1 MRSKAPPH
9 QISSLPQSQAAT
21 AHQRSNPDQQLEPL
35 KPDTR
40 EGFWGHLN
48 PFARKK
54 YVQRQLAPI
63 RDRANEFDELTASN
77 SRMLKDVD
85 ARATAGIQRADA
97 HASLAD
103 QHAVDAGNRA
113 QAANQTAQQASTQ
126 LQSVS
131 QVVQNLDQYQSASQI
146 EIRFRPGA
154 ATLSKSA
161 KEALDQLAETMKDQK
176 GYVVEIQ
183 GFTPG
188 RGAASIQQSQHLADS
203 VVRYLVINHQIP
215 VYRIYE
221 LGLGNAKM
229 QICLRYG
236 KARAWQPGR
245 SHAAE
250 EQLGRSAGQ
259 PAGTLDVSTS
269 VVRIERYAKGAGRT
283 GSRLCLL
290 HDSRVGRGLNV
301 VLTCSAN
308 GGHFCGFHAIF
319 AHTHAICR
327 AI

>member
-1 MRSKAPPH
+1 MKNRFLFALPLIATLALPVVAQQSSTAPD
-9 QISSLPQSQAAT
+9 QQSAAQSQAVTDPNSPMA
-21 AHQRSNPDQQLEPL
+21 NPDKQLEPL

-40 EGFWGHLN
+40 EGFWGHMN

-63 RDRANEFDELTASN
+63 RDRANELDELTAGN

-97 HASLAD
+97 HAGLAD
-103 QHAVDAGNRA
+103 QHAVDAANRA
-113 QAANQTAQQASTQ
+113 QMANQTAQQASTH

-131 QVVQNLDQYQSASQI
+131 HVVQNLDQYQSANQV

-154 ATLSKSA
+154 AALSKSA
-161 KEALDQLAETMKDQK
+161 KEALDDLAETMKDQK
-176 GYVVEIQ
+176 GYLVEVQ

-229 QICLRYG
+229 QAASDDATA
-236 KARAWQPGR
+236 KP
-245 SHAAE
+245 SH
-250 EQLGRSAGQ
+250 
-259 PAGTLDVSTS
+259 
-269 VVRIERYAKGAGRT
+269 
-283 GSRLCLL
+283 GSRVEVTLL
-290 HDSRVGRGLNV
+290 KNGVGELNEQASQQ
-301 VLTCSAN
+301 TPSMSQPQ
-308 GGHFCGFHAIF
+308 
-319 AHTHAICR
+319 
-327 AI
+327 

>member
-1 MRSKAPPH
+1 MKNRFLIALPLLATLALPAIAQQSSTAPD
-9 QISSLPQSQAAT
+9 QQPQAQAAAT
-21 AHQRSNPDQQLEPL
+21 SNSPMANPDQQLEPL
-35 KPDTR
+35 QPNTR

-54 YVQRQLAPI
+54 YVQRQLSPI
-63 RDRANEFDELTASN
+63 RDRANELDELTAAN

-113 QAANQTAQQASTQ
+113 QAANQTAQQASTH

-131 QVVQNLDQYQSASQI
+131 QVVENIDQYQNASQV

-154 ATLSKSA
+154 ATLSKNA
-161 KEALDQLAETMKDQK
+161 KDALDELAETMKNQK
-176 GYVVEIQ
+176 GYVVEVQ

-188 RGAASIQQSQHLADS
+188 RGSASIQQSQHLADS

-229 QICLRYG
+229 Q
-236 KARAWQPGR
+236 
-245 SHAAE
+245 AASE
-250 EQLGRSAGQ
+250 EPTAKPAHGNRVEVTLLKNGIGDLQAGQ
-259 PAGTLDVSTS
+259 QAPSMS
-269 VVRIERYAKGAGRT
+269 QPQ
-283 GSRLCLL
+283 
-290 HDSRVGRGLNV
+290 
-301 VLTCSAN
+301 
-308 GGHFCGFHAIF
+308 
-319 AHTHAICR
+319 
-327 AI
+327 

>member
-1 MRSKAPPH
+1 MKHRFLFALPLVATLALPVVAQQSSTAPDQQPAA
-9 QISSLPQSQAAT
+9 QSQMAADPNSPM
-21 AHQRSNPDQQLEPL
+21 ANPDKQLEPL

-54 YVQRQLAPI
+54 YVQRQVAPI
-63 RDRANEFDELTASN
+63 RDRANELDELTANN

-85 ARATAGIQRADA
+85 SRATAGIQRADE

-103 QHAVDAGNRA
+103 QHAVDAANRA
-113 QAANQTAQQASTQ
+113 QAANQTAEQASNH

-131 QVVQNLDQYQSASQI
+131 QVVDNIDQYKSADQV

-154 ATLSKSA
+154 AALSKKA
-161 KEALDQLAETMKDQK
+161 KEALDQLADTMKDQK
-176 GYVVEIQ
+176 GYVVEVQ

-188 RGAASIQQSQHLADS
+188 RGSASVQQSQHLADS

-229 QICLRYG
+229 QAASDDSTV
-236 KARAWQPGR
+236 KH
-245 SHAAE
+245 SH
-250 EQLGRSAGQ
+250 
-259 PAGTLDVSTS
+259 
-269 VVRIERYAKGAGRT
+269 
-283 GSRLCLL
+283 GSRVEVTLL
-290 HDSRVGRGLNV
+290 KNGVGELNQQ
-301 VLTCSAN
+301 TTPQTQSMSQPQ
-308 GGHFCGFHAIF
+308 
-319 AHTHAICR
+319 
-327 AI
+327 

>member
-1 MRSKAPPH
+1 MKNRFLFA
-9 QISSLPQSQAAT
+9 LPLIATLALPVVAQQSTPDQQSAAQSQTTTDVNSPMA
-21 AHQRSNPDQQLEPL
+21 NPDKQLEPL

-54 YVQRQLAPI
+54 YVQKQLAPI
-63 RDRANEFDELTASN
+63 RERTNELDELTASN

-97 HASLAD
+97 HAGLAD
-103 QHAVDAGNRA
+103 QHAIDAQNRA
-113 QAANQTAQQASTQ
+113 QMANQTAQQASTH

-131 QVVQNLDQYQSASQI
+131 QVVQNLDQYQSANQV

-154 ATLSKSA
+154 TVLSKNA
-161 KEALDQLAETMKDQK
+161 KEALDELAETMKDQK
-176 GYVVEIQ
+176 GYLVEIQ

-229 QICLRYG
+229 QTASDDTTA
-236 KARAWQPGR
+236 KP
-245 SHAAE
+245 SH
-250 EQLGRSAGQ
+250 
-259 PAGTLDVSTS
+259 
-269 VVRIERYAKGAGRT
+269 
-283 GSRLCLL
+283 GSRVEVTLL
-290 HDSRVGRGLNV
+290 KNGVGELSQQ
-301 VLTCSAN
+301 TSQQTPAMSQPQ
-308 GGHFCGFHAIF
+308 
-319 AHTHAICR
+319 
-327 AI
+327 

>member
-1 MRSKAPPH
+1 MKNRFLFALPLIATLALPVVA
-9 QISSLPQSQAAT
+9 QQSSATPDQQPAQSQTAT
-21 AHQRSNPDQQLEPL
+21 DVNSPMANPDQQLEPL

-63 RDRANEFDELTASN
+63 RDRANELDELTASN

-103 QHAVDAGNRA
+103 QHAVDAANRA
-113 QAANQTAQQASTQ
+113 QMANQTAQQASTH

-131 QVVQNLDQYQSASQI
+131 HVVQNLDQYQSANQV

-154 ATLSKSA
+154 AVLSKNA
-161 KEALDQLAETMKDQK
+161 KEALDELAETMKDQK
-176 GYVVEIQ
+176 GYLVEVQ

-221 LGLGNAKM
+221 LGLGNAKV
-229 QICLRYG
+229 QTASDDTTA
-236 KARAWQPGR
+236 KP
-245 SHAAE
+245 SH
-250 EQLGRSAGQ
+250 
-259 PAGTLDVSTS
+259 
-269 VVRIERYAKGAGRT
+269 
-283 GSRLCLL
+283 GSRVEVTLL
-290 HDSRVGRGLNV
+290 KNGVGE
-301 VLTCSAN
+301 LTEQTAPQTPSMSQPQ
-308 GGHFCGFHAIF
+308 
-319 AHTHAICR
+319 
-327 AI
+327 

>member
-1 MRSKAPPH
+1 MKNRILFALPLVATLALPVVA
-9 QISSLPQSQAAT
+9 QQSSTVPDQQPAAQSQTVPDAN
-21 AHQRSNPDQQLEPL
+21 SPMNNPDKQLEPL

-63 RDRANEFDELTASN
+63 RDRANELDELTASN

-97 HASLAD
+97 HAGLAD
-103 QHAVDAGNRA
+103 QHAVDAANRA
-113 QAANQTAQQASTQ
+113 QMANQTALQASNH

-131 QVVQNLDQYQSASQI
+131 QVVQNIDQYQSANQV

-154 ATLSKSA
+154 ATLSKNA
-161 KEALDQLAETMKDQK
+161 KDALDQLAETMKDQK
-176 GYVVEIQ
+176 GYVVEVQ

-188 RGAASIQQSQHLADS
+188 RGGASIQQSQHLADA

-221 LGLGNAKM
+221 LGLGNAKI
-229 QICLRYG
+229 Q
-236 KARAWQPGR
+236 
-245 SHAAE
+245 
-250 EQLGRSAGQ
+250 SASE
-259 PAGTLDVSTS
+259 DMS
-269 VVRIERYAKGAGRT
+269 AKPT
-283 GSRLCLL
+283 HGSRVEVTLL
-290 HDSRVGRGLNV
+290 KNGVGELAQQGQQAP
-301 VLTCSAN
+301 SMSQPQ
-308 GGHFCGFHAIF
+308 
-319 AHTHAICR
+319 
-327 AI
+327 

>member
-1 MRSKAPPH
+1 MKNRFLFALPLVATLALPVVA
-9 QISSLPQSQAAT
+9 QQSSSTPDQQPAAQSQMAT
-21 AHQRSNPDQQLEPL
+21 DPNSPMANPDKQLEPL

-40 EGFWGHLN
+40 EGFWGHMN

-63 RDRANEFDELTASN
+63 RDRANELDELTANN

-97 HASLAD
+97 HAGLAD
-103 QHAVDAGNRA
+103 QHAVDAANRA
-113 QAANQTAQQASTQ
+113 QMANQTAQDASTH

-131 QVVQNLDQYQSASQI
+131 QVVQNLDQYQSENQV

-154 ATLSKSA
+154 ATLSKNA
-161 KEALDQLAETMKDQK
+161 KDALDQLAETMKDQK
-176 GYVVEIQ
+176 GYVVEVQ

-188 RGAASIQQSQHLADS
+188 RGTASIQQSQHLADS

-229 QICLRYG
+229 QTASDEG
-236 KARAWQPGR
+236 
-245 SHAAE
+245 
-250 EQLGRSAGQ
+250 SAKS
-259 PAGTLDVSTS
+259 AH
-269 VVRIERYAKGAGRT
+269 
-283 GSRLCLL
+283 GSRVEVTLL
-290 HDSRVGRGLNV
+290 KNGVGELQA
-301 VLTCSAN
+301 SQQAPSMSQPQ
-308 GGHFCGFHAIF
+308 
-319 AHTHAICR
+319 
-327 AI
+327 

>member
-1 MRSKAPPH
+1 MKNRFLFALPLIATLALPVVA
-9 QISSLPQSQAAT
+9 QQSSATPDQQPAAQSQTAT
-21 AHQRSNPDQQLEPL
+21 DVNSPMANPDKQLEPL

-63 RDRANEFDELTASN
+63 RDRANELDELTASN

-97 HASLAD
+97 HATLAD

-113 QAANQTAQQASTQ
+113 QMANQTAQQASTH

-131 QVVQNLDQYQSASQI
+131 HVVQNLDQYQSANQV

-154 ATLSKSA
+154 ATLSKNA
-161 KEALDQLAETMKDQK
+161 KEALDELAETMKDQK
-176 GYVVEIQ
+176 GYLVEVQ

-221 LGLGNAKM
+221 LGLGNAKL
-229 QICLRYG
+229 QTASDDTTA
-236 KARAWQPGR
+236 K
-245 SHAAE
+245 
-250 EQLGRSAGQ
+250 
-259 PAGTLDVSTS
+259 PAH
-269 VVRIERYAKGAGRT
+269 
-283 GSRLCLL
+283 GSRVEVTLL
-290 HDSRVGRGLNV
+290 KNGVGEL
-301 VLTCSAN
+301 SEQAN
-308 GGHFCGFHAIF
+308 PQAPSMSQPQ
-319 AHTHAICR
+319 
-327 AI
+327 

>member
-1 MRSKAPPH
+1 MKNRFLFALPLVATLALPLTA
-9 QISSLPQSQAAT
+9 QNMPPQSVPEQQPAAQT
-21 AHQRSNPDQQLEPL
+21 QPADSSSPVNATTDKQLEPL
-35 KPDTR
+35 HPDNR

-54 YVQRQLAPI
+54 YVQRQLGPI
-63 RDRANEFDELTASN
+63 RDRANELDELTANN

-85 ARATAGIQRADA
+85 ARATAGIQRADQ

-113 QAANQTAQQASTQ
+113 QVANQTAQQANTH

-131 QVVQNLDQYQSASQI
+131 QVVQNLDQYQSAGQV

-154 ATLSKSA
+154 TKLSKTSMD
-161 KEALDQLAETMKDQK
+161 ALDQLAETMKDQK

-188 RGAASIQQSQHLADS
+188 RGMASIQQSQHLADS

-221 LGLGNAKM
+221 LGLGNAKV
-229 QICLRYG
+229 Q
-236 KARAWQPGR
+236 
-245 SHAAE
+245 AA
-250 EQLGRSAGQ
+250 SADDATK
-259 PAGTLDVSTS
+259 PAH
-269 VVRIERYAKGAGRT
+269 
-283 GSRLCLL
+283 GSRVEVTLL
-290 HDSRVGRGLNV
+290 KNGVGDLQ
-301 VLTCSAN
+301 AN
-308 GGHFCGFHAIF
+308 QQPNSMAQPQ
-319 AHTHAICR
+319 
-327 AI
+327 